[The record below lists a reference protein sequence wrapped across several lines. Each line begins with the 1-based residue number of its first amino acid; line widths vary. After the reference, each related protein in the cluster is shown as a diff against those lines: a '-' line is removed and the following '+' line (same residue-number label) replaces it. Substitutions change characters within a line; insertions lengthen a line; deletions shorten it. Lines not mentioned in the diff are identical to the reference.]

1 MDCLQRFHRIQL
13 YFPPAT
19 PTPTTTTDLPTEET
33 AATDKVAPAESE
45 MRGEGRLYDRSVL
58 TGLVPDPLLGVIDSL
73 PPHRAAAYFNANI
86 QVGGLAIPTRAP
98 PATLATQ
105 PPSRAYARTFI
116 DVHLQPPFPY

>member
-19 PTPTTTTDLPTEET
+19 PTTTTDRRTGET
-33 AATDKVAPAESE
+33 AATDKVAPAERE
-45 MRGEGRLYDRSVL
+45 IRGEGRLYDRSVL

-86 QVGGLAIPTRAP
+86 QVGR
-98 PATLATQ
+98 
-105 PPSRAYARTFI
+105 
-116 DVHLQPPFPY
+116 